1 MRWDKSQPDQ
11 ASWGLRLRCQKQ
23 LCFSAPSEATAGGA
37 LITNGEFKESVIGA
51 WGRAFLASPN
61 ILVTS
66 VWNEYVAPNS
76 GHITGQ

>member
-11 ASWGLRLRCQKQ
+11 ASWGLRLC
-23 LCFSAPSEATAGGA
+23 SAPAEATAGGA

-51 WGRAFLASPN
+51 WGRAFLASPD